1 VSVLG
6 RRIKELRLQ
15 NSMTQMQLA
24 KKLGYKGNSL
34 VAGGELGKNYPS
46 ASSVKRL
53 SEIFDTDL
61 MKYVGQETPEI
72 PFEVAKILKK
82 GKEMG
87 KSYVDVVKKLEQ
99 KGLINEEN
107 QESIFKAILDYKWVV
122 STSSRIPSSHEHE
135 DADKD

>member
-1 VSVLG
+1 
-6 RRIKELRLQ
+6 
-15 NSMTQMQLA
+15 MQLA

-34 VAGGELGKNYPS
+34 VTGWELGKNYPS
-46 ASSVKRL
+46 ARSIKRL

-61 MKYVGQETPEI
+61 IKYVGQETPEI

>member
-1 VSVLG
+1 MSVLG

-34 VAGGELGKNYPS
+34 VAGWELGKNYPS
-46 ASSVKRL
+46 ASSIKRL

-72 PFEVAKILKK
+72 HFEVAKIIKK
-82 GKEMG
+82 
-87 KSYVDVVKKLEQ
+87 
-99 KGLINEEN
+99 
-107 QESIFKAILDYKWVV
+107 
-122 STSSRIPSSHEHE
+122 R
-135 DADKD
+135 

>member
-1 VSVLG
+1 
-6 RRIKELRLQ
+6 
-15 NSMTQMQLA
+15 MQLA

-34 VAGGELGKNYPS
+34 VAGWELGKNYPS
-46 ASSVKRL
+46 ASSIKKL

-87 KSYVDVVKKLEQ
+87 KYYVDVVKKLEQ

-122 STSSRIPSSHEHE
+122 STSSRIPSSHEHG

>member
-1 VSVLG
+1 
-6 RRIKELRLQ
+6 
-15 NSMTQMQLA
+15 MQLA

-34 VAGGELGKNYPS
+34 VAGWELGKNYPS
-46 ASSVKRL
+46 ASSIKRL

-87 KSYVDVVKKLEQ
+87 KSFVDVVKKLDK

-135 DADKD
+135 DASKD

>member
-1 VSVLG
+1 
-6 RRIKELRLQ
+6 
-15 NSMTQMQLA
+15 MTQMQLA

-34 VAGGELGKNYPS
+34 VAGWELGKNYPS
-46 ASSVKRL
+46 ASSIKKL

-87 KSYVDVVKKLEQ
+87 KSFVDVVKKLEQ

>member
-1 VSVLG
+1 
-6 RRIKELRLQ
+6 
-15 NSMTQMQLA
+15 MTQMQLA

-34 VAGGELGKNYPS
+34 VAGWELGKNYPS
-46 ASSVKRL
+46 ASSIKRL

-82 GKEMG
+82 G
-87 KSYVDVVKKLEQ
+87 
-99 KGLINEEN
+99 NEEN

>member
-1 VSVLG
+1 MSVLG

-34 VAGGELGKNYPS
+34 VAGWELGKNYPS
-46 ASSVKRL
+46 ASSIKKL
-53 SEIFDTDL
+53 SEIFDTNL

-72 PFEVAKILKK
+72 SFEVAKILKK

-87 KSYVDVVKKLEQ
+87 KSFVDVVKKLEQ

-122 STSSRIPSSHEHE
+122 STSSRIPSSHESE
-135 DADKD
+135 DASKD